1 MSKEIIKHT
10 FNNIDFYFNTTPQ
23 AEALIGE
30 IFGDNYKV
38 FASGIDKEF
47 QPGDVVLDL
56 GACEGMFSIMLAKL
70 FPFLKVIALE
80 PVPRTF
86 YQMLRNI
93 GLNGVMNIEPLNIGA
108 AKETGKVVF
117 SVGKNNYSGGSTS
130 MMTFNPETC
139 DQVEVTLFSLDEI
152 FRMFKIDKLKLL
164 KIDIEG
170 MEYDVLYN
178 TTRLK
183 DAQYLVGEFHTNLKL
198 DARGFRIDGLM
209 NYVERYTQPICLEAC
224 KMAE

>member
-1 MSKEIIKHT
+1 MAKEIIKHR
-10 FNNIDFYFNTTPQ
+10 FNDVDFYFNTTPQ
-23 AEALIGE
+23 AEALITE

-70 FPFLKVIALE
+70 FPFLKIIALE

-93 GLNGVMNIEPLNIGA
+93 GLNGVTNIEPVNIGV
-108 AKETGKVVF
+108 AKETGKMVF
-117 SVGKNNYSGGSTS
+117 SVGKDNYSGGSTS

-139 DQVEVTLFSLDEI
+139 DQVEVILFSLDEI
-152 FRMFKIDKLKLL
+152 FKMFKIDKLKLL

-183 DAQYLVGEFHTNLKL
+183 DVQYLSGEFHTNLKL
-198 DARGFRIDGLM
+198 DAKGFRIDGLA
-209 NYVERYTQPICLEAC
+209 NYVGRHTKLVAIEAC